1 MGTTIAFFQSPG
13 IALLSIIISSNLT
26 RYGIVA
32 SPTNFKISPRMP
44 SSPMDFFFP
53 IADNCFLI
61 MLKLMV
67 KVYLILLVESVDYY
81 VRN

>member
-1 MGTTIAFFQSPG
+1 
-13 IALLSIIISSNLT
+13 
-26 RYGIVA
+26 
-32 SPTNFKISPRMP
+32 MP